1 MEVTV
6 DELCKGY
13 PDEFKDFMNYCR
25 KLEFVDE
32 PDYKYMIGLFEN
44 CMRNNGHDPKVH
56 DFIWSKNRLFLEK
69 EQLKQNMMKV
79 INKPTAKKADDEE
92 AGEEQKTKDAA
103 KKIDKNSVAINQANA
118 ILQKRKDDTKPTP

>member
-25 KLEFVDE
+25 SLQFVDD
-32 PDYKYMIGLFEN
+32 PDYKYMIGLFEG
-44 CMRNNGHDPKVH
+44 CLKKNGHDPKVH

-69 EQLKQNMMKV
+69 E
-79 INKPTAKKADDEE
+79 
-92 AGEEQKTKDAA
+92 
-103 KKIDKNSVAINQANA
+103 
-118 ILQKRKDDTKPTP
+118 